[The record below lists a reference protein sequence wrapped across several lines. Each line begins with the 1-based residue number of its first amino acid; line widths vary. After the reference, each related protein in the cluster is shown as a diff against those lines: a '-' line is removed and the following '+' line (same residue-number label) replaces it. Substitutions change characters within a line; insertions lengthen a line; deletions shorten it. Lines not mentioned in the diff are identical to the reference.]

1 MMSQYKLRLLYI
13 IGGCIMFAGQMTARQ
28 ADDRDSLATYIA
40 SAIRNNPG
48 LMGEYQNYQAQ
59 MANANGAGTLSD
71 PQVNVGIFPQGM
83 RHVNVKQIATVS
95 VMQMFPWFGT
105 LKAGR
110 QQMSYKAEAAYQ
122 KYREKSFALAL
133 DVEKQWNVIL
143 AQKEKIKAVRK
154 KLSLIDNIRKVT
166 VYQYKSY
173 AAGKGSKMSDQLR
186 LDAERVRLEEQ
197 VESLEDGLKLQY
209 RQFNLLLHRQPDEA
223 LFFPDSIVRNDMP
236 VMDWERMER
245 NNPRLGQLQAEE
257 KSFEA
262 QAVKAK
268 NMGRPMIGVGLQYMW
283 NGKVDMPMMADMNGK
298 DMIMPMV
305 SFTLPIYRKKT
316 SAAKRSAEL
325 LKQSAVQGYKR
336 QRDVLKGEWLAIVQ
350 RADDVS
356 RKARLYDQEVILL
369 DQTLG
374 LMQKEYVTGAT
385 TLTDILQ
392 TLREG
397 IDYELKKAEAKA
409 EYNTVVAEAVRLMAD
424 DSRLN
429 IMDKE

>member
-1 MMSQYKLRLLYI
+1 
-13 IGGCIMFAGQMTARQ
+13 MFAGQITGRQ

-59 MANANGAGTLSD
+59 MANANGEGTLSD

-83 RHVNVKQIATVS
+83 QHVNVKQIATVS

-336 QRDVLKGEWLAIVQ
+336 LRDVLKGEWLAIVQ

-385 TLTDILQ
+385 TLTDIFQ

>member
-1 MMSQYKLRLLYI
+1 
-13 IGGCIMFAGQMTARQ
+13 MFAGQMTARQ

-59 MANANGAGTLSD
+59 MAGANGAGTLSD

-325 LKQSAVQGYKR
+325 LKQSVVQGYKR